1 MVNYFK
7 IKHRFYHERT
17 QRFMRLSHE
26 ALSRAFFHRQP
37 CFVRW
42 VFTFRQ
48 LAQNICC
55 MTKGDVCKNLIP
67 LSRRKLPLHKVPV
80 IKVQVFNAPEFFEK
94 MNRLKII
101 RTLRSAHYSMM
112 SVLRML
118 NRLDSGEMNIREAI
132 NTPGEDEDIVCPAD
146 RYISALNMAEKD
158 TLEMMDILVTMKNV
172 NKRTI

>member
-1 MVNYFK
+1 
-7 IKHRFYHERT
+7 
-17 QRFMRLSHE
+17 
-26 ALSRAFFHRQP
+26 
-37 CFVRW
+37 
-42 VFTFRQ
+42 
-48 LAQNICC
+48 
-55 MTKGDVCKNLIP
+55 
-67 LSRRKLPLHKVPV
+67 LHKVPV